1 MVSLKLR
8 SCLKN
13 ENTTSSHFPCPAARW
28 WGRGYGVLARQ
39 QSVRQSVQYRTERS
53 RTGSLEDFTN
63 SQCTT
68 IPDYAGG
75 CVDPTTIEYPLKECD
90 TGTETSVKIE
100 SVKNE
105 CALECADG
113 ADLDQIK
120 ALLSSVDPDLLQKL
134 LVEILKE

>member
-1 MVSLKLR
+1 M
-8 SCLKN
+8 
-13 ENTTSSHFPCPAARW
+13 
-28 WGRGYGVLARQ
+28 RQ
-39 QSVRQSVQYRTERS
+39 RVQYRTERS
-53 RTGSLEDFTN
+53 RTGSLKDFTN

-68 IPDYAGG
+68 IPDHAGS
-75 CVDPTTIEYPLKECD
+75 CVDPKTAQYPLKECD

-120 ALLSSVDPDLLQKL
+120 ALLASVDLDLLMKLVKEIQNQKS
-134 LVEILKE
+134 

>member
-1 MVSLKLR
+1 M
-8 SCLKN
+8 
-13 ENTTSSHFPCPAARW
+13 
-28 WGRGYGVLARQ
+28 ARQ

-53 RTGSLEDFTN
+53 RTGSLVDFTD

-68 IPDYAGG
+68 IPDHAGR
-75 CVDPTTIEYPLKECD
+75 CVDPKTTQYPLKECD

-120 ALLSSVDPDLLQKL
+120 ALLASVDPDLLMKLVKEIQNQKS
-134 LVEILKE
+134 